1 MRAIPSAPFVS
12 LLVAFCFSGSAFTP
26 ANAMSSEADP
36 TAPSTLAPM
45 GEHAPVDLD
54 AYSGT
59 WIRIE
64 SEVDRESLREA
75 IDHTADGLPLLMRG
89 VSRLIMHRRI
99 QPGDRYT
106 FGSGA
111 DGEKIQV
118 ARDDE
123 PPVLLQLDGI
133 PHESVSEDGER
144 VTRTSICVG
153 GAIEAQWHRE
163 DSYGRSV
170 YRVNEEGSALVVE
183 VTIDQEFFRVPLV
196 YRATYRRGEKEG

>member
-1 MRAIPSAPFVS
+1 MRAISSAPFVS

-36 TAPSTLAPM
+36 TAQSTLAPM
-45 GEHAPVDLD
+45 DEHAPVDLD
-54 AYSGT
+54 AYLGT

-64 SEVDRESLREA
+64 SEEDSESLREA
-75 IDHTADGLPLLMRG
+75 IDHTADSLPLLMRG

-111 DGEKIQV
+111 DGENIQI

-133 PHESVSEDGER
+133 PHESVSKDGKR
-144 VTRTSICVG
+144 VLHRQL
-153 GAIEAQWHRE
+153 AQE
-163 DSYGRSV
+163 ESVAGRKH
-170 YRVNEEGSALVVE
+170 VV
-183 VTIDQEFFRVPLV
+183 VVLNWFDDLTAAAPRP
-196 YRATYRRGEKEG
+196 